1 MTSGSNARPFRLV
14 APSYERDVDGDA
26 ILEMTGS
33 GDMVLIIGLT
43 AATALAAYAAVA
55 TAARICD
62 MLWTIVG

>member
-14 APSYERDVDGDA
+14 APSSERDVDGNE

-33 GDMVLIIGLT
+33 GDMILIIGLT
-43 AATALAAYAAVA
+43 ATTALAACAAVTMVA
-55 TAARICD
+55 KICE